1 VETPSV
7 GVVVLSQHADEDY
20 ALELLCNGTAGLAC
34 LLKDRVDDTRSCCVR
49 PARSTPATR

>member
-1 VETPSV
+1 METPSV